1 MSMLVHFSKFYENYK
16 IVRGKSMI
24 HVRNLRS
31 TFVSLLNVEECSVD
45 SSGLGNL
52 GGDEFLLFFVKELRE
67 DW

>member
-1 MSMLVHFSKFYENYK
+1 
-16 IVRGKSMI
+16 MI

-52 GGDEFLLFFVKELRE
+52 GGEEFLLSFVKELWE